1 LDIFGARRAIPEV
14 MRLIAN
20 RGKRRFSA
28 ALSAK
33 KAAIKTA

>member
-1 LDIFGARRAIPEV
+1 